1 MVLINRPEKPNGFPT
16 LKSSI
21 SAANKARYG
30 VLTQHHTQFD
40 GNCCTLSSPTGN
52 IVWMALRRGD
62 EEPRIDSAEVDM
74 PFASAAPY
82 HGRCR

>member
-1 MVLINRPEKPNGFPT
+1 MSWDEKWTWKHPDFY
-16 LKSSI
+16 SFFVSYE
-21 SAANKARYG
+21 R
-30 VLTQHHTQFD
+30 FD
-40 GNCCTLSSPTGN
+40 GNCCTLSSPIGN

-74 PFASAAPY
+74 PLASAAPY